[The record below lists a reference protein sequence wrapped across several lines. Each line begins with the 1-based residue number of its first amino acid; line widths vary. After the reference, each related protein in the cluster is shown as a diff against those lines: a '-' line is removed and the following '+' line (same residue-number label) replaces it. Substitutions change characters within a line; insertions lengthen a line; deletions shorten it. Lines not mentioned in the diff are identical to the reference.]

1 MIKLISLSLLNTFM
15 YNQWY
20 PQNKN
25 ELNKIL
31 DEYMSEKPKL
41 KASKIEEIHGIIV
54 PHAGYEFSGAITG
67 KAFSLLKNKKINK
80 AVILGPSHYV
90 GFHGLMVL
98 EKIETPLGKIK
109 IIGNYEGFETLKKLE
124 YEHSLNNQ
132 ITFLQKINSKIEVL
146 PLVVGEILE
155 TDAEEIAKKLLENKD
170 TLFIFSTDLSHFL
183 SYEQAIKTDK
193 QTIKIIENLD
203 FKRTGEID
211 ACGRFP
217 LMIMMHLC
225 KLKNW
230 RPKLIE
236 YKNSGDVT
244 GDKSSVVG
252 YGNFVF

>member
-1 MIKLISLSLLNTFM
+1 M
-15 YNQWY
+15 YNKWY

-25 ELNKIL
+25 ELNKVLNEDMLEI
-31 DEYMSEKPKL
+31 PKI
-41 KASKIEEIHGIIV
+41 KNGKIKEIHGIIV
-54 PHAGYEFSGAITG
+54 PHAGYEFSGTITG

-80 AVILGPSHYV
+80 SVVLGPSHYI
-90 GFHGLMVL
+90 GFYGLMIL

-109 IIGNYEGFETLKKLE
+109 IIGDYEGFETLKKLE
-124 YEHSLNNQ
+124 YEHSLDNQ
-132 ITFLQKINSKIEVL
+132 IPFLQKINPKIEVL
-146 PLVVGEILE
+146 PLVVGEVSD

-183 SYEQAIKTDK
+183 PYEQAVKTDR

-203 FKRTGEID
+203 FKRIREID

-225 KLKNW
+225 RLKDW
-230 RPKLIE
+230 KPKLIE
-236 YKNSGDVT
+236 YKNSGDIT

-252 YGNFVF
+252 YGSWVF